1 MSLKKFKKAL
11 ALFLC
16 LCLFSGTVSLGAS
29 AEENAVDSAAAE
41 LKTAWQNMTETV
53 SSNFYPLAYHI
64 NDNFNG
70 DLGSI
75 FYGSETAPFDA
86 TYKMLGQYYAKFNFI
101 AANQEAHL
109 IGFFKDKQHHSY
121 GDADLTQYK
130 DMYFYLYISN
140 VNVQGTIKPVFFDQ
154 TERKNITGK
163 EIAIDESVVG
173 KWIKISAA
181 DMFDGGYDYVK
192 TSLDNSMKIVRISVG
207 EGLDADAVLGSIMFE
222 KSVSLPENADSMSAA
237 ELLAAADAVDTSALD
252 NTEAFI
258 NAHNALRVLLTTD
271 IDYLTENLKQK
282 WAAMTEYSP
291 SDFTYMQYHNGSDFL
306 GKLER
311 ISYNSETAPYEAT
324 REMLGDY
331 YTSFNLKEAD
341 RDARLIGIYNN
352 EWRVVDTYINLSQYL
367 DLYFYIYV
375 SEVNSS
381 GSITPVLIKSK
392 GGETKLEG
400 KPIAIDESAVGKWT
414 KVSFADMFD
423 YGYEYICSA
432 LSNEMNIFRLS
443 VSEGI
448 DAQIVL
454 GSIVFEKNVSLPE
467 NSEYWN
473 RGDWFI
479 KAEKLD
485 TSKYGNTAAFKE
497 SVEALGNAVKTT
509 DDYTVALIKDAWSK
523 MYSKVSSNFYPIAY
537 HKDGNFPGNML
548 DYKAFNSE
556 TAPEGTSFEMLGS
569 YYAELNFNI
578 ASETGARLIGYFR
591 DRNCGYGEADL
602 TQYSDMYF
610 YFYVS
615 EVSVPGTVK
624 PVFFDKTE
632 RKNITGKEIAIDESV
647 VGKWIKISAAD
658 MFDGGYD
665 YVKSSLG
672 NSLKIVRLSVS
683 DGLNAD
689 AVIGSIMF
697 EKQSTELPLLTTN
710 AQYMKKAQELDAN
723 AYGNTEEFL
732 SLLSTNR
739 AGHCRSDETMDITDL
754 IRLKKYLASTKDGND
769 STVEINK
776 IAADVNF
783 DEEINAQDLAALRK
797 LLLG

>member
-121 GDADLTQYK
+121 GNADLTQYK

-140 VNVQGTIKPVFFDQ
+140 VNVQGTIKPVFFD
-154 TERKNITGK
+154 K
-163 EIAIDESVVG
+163 
-173 KWIKISAA
+173 
-181 DMFDGGYDYVK
+181 
-192 TSLDNSMKIVRISVG
+192 
-207 EGLDADAVLGSIMFE
+207 
-222 KSVSLPENADSMSAA
+222 
-237 ELLAAADAVDTSALD
+237 
-252 NTEAFI
+252 
-258 NAHNALRVLLTTD
+258 
-271 IDYLTENLKQK
+271 TEN
-282 WAAMTEYSP
+282 
-291 SDFTYMQYHNGSDFL
+291 
-306 GKLER
+306 
-311 ISYNSETAPYEAT
+311 
-324 REMLGDY
+324 
-331 YTSFNLKEAD
+331 
-341 RDARLIGIYNN
+341 
-352 EWRVVDTYINLSQYL
+352 
-367 DLYFYIYV
+367 
-375 SEVNSS
+375 
-381 GSITPVLIKSK
+381 
-392 GGETKLEG
+392 
-400 KPIAIDESAVGKWT
+400 
-414 KVSFADMFD
+414 
-423 YGYEYICSA
+423 
-432 LSNEMNIFRLS
+432 
-443 VSEGI
+443 
-448 DAQIVL
+448 
-454 GSIVFEKNVSLPE
+454 
-467 NSEYWN
+467 
-473 RGDWFI
+473 
-479 KAEKLD
+479 
-485 TSKYGNTAAFKE
+485 
-497 SVEALGNAVKTT
+497 
-509 DDYTVALIKDAWSK
+509 
-523 MYSKVSSNFYPIAY
+523 
-537 HKDGNFPGNML
+537 
-548 DYKAFNSE
+548 
-556 TAPEGTSFEMLGS
+556 
-569 YYAELNFNI
+569 
-578 ASETGARLIGYFR
+578 
-591 DRNCGYGEADL
+591 
-602 TQYSDMYF
+602 
-610 YFYVS
+610 
-615 EVSVPGTVK
+615 
-624 PVFFDKTE
+624 
-632 RKNITGKEIAIDESV
+632 KNITGKEIAIDESV

-697 EKQSTELPLLTTN
+697 EKQSTELPLLATN
-710 AQYMKKAQELDAN
+710 AQYMKKAQELDVN

-739 AGHCRSDETMDITDL
+739 AGHCRSDETIDITDL

>member
-1 MSLKKFKKAL
+1 MSLKKFKNAL

-16 LCLFSGTVSLGAS
+16 LCLFSGAIPFGAS

-41 LKTAWQNMTETV
+41 LKSSWQNMTETV
-53 SSNFYPLAYHI
+53 SSNFYPLAYHV

-70 DLGSI
+70 DLGSV
-75 FYGSETAPFDA
+75 FYGSEAAPFDA

-109 IGFFKDKQHHSY
+109 IGFFKNSWHEY
-121 GDADLTQYK
+121 GSADLSQYN
-130 DMYFYLYISN
+130 DMYFYLYISK
-140 VNVQGTIKPVFFDQ
+140 VNAEGTVKPIFFNQ
-154 TERKNITGK
+154 NENKNITGK
-163 EIAIDESVVG
+163 EISINENAAG
-173 KWIKISAA
+173 KWIKVSVA
-181 DMFDGGYDYVK
+181 DMFDGGYEYVK
-192 TSLDNSMKIVRISVG
+192 TSLDNSMKIVRISVS

-222 KSVSLPENADSMSAA
+222 KAISLPENADSMSAA
-237 ELLAAADAVDTSALD
+237 ELLAAADALDISALD

-258 NAHNALRVLLTTD
+258 NARDALRVLLTTD

-282 WAAMTEYSP
+282 WSAMTEYSP
-291 SDFTYMQYHNGSDFL
+291 SEFTYMQYHNGNDFL
-306 GKLER
+306 GKLDR

-381 GSITPVLIKSK
+381 GSITHVLIKSK

-414 KVSFADMFD
+414 KVSFAEMFD
-423 YGYEYICSA
+423 DGYAYICSA

-454 GSIVFEKNVSLPE
+454 GSIVYEKNVSLPE
-467 NSEYWN
+467 NSEHWN

-485 TSKYGNTAAFKE
+485 TSKYGNIAAFKD
-497 SVEALGNAVKTT
+497 SIEALENAVKTT

-523 MYSKVSSNFYPIAY
+523 MHSKVSSNFYPIAY
-537 HKDGNFPGNML
+537 HKNDNFPGNML
-548 DYKAFNSE
+548 DYKSFNSE
-556 TAPEGTSFEMLGS
+556 TAPEGTSFEMLGN

-578 ASETGARLIGYFR
+578 ASETGARLIGYFK
-591 DRNCGYGEADL
+591 DNWCNYGDADF

-610 YFYVS
+610 YLYVS
-615 EVSVPGTVK
+615 KVNVSGSITPILINTEGGEKKLEGK
-624 PVFFDKTE
+624 P
-632 RKNITGKEIAIDESV
+632 IAIDDTMT
-647 VGKWIKISAAD
+647 GKWIKVSSTD
-658 MFDGGYD
+658 MFEGGYAHIC
-665 YVKSSLG
+665 SLLD
-672 NSLKIVRLSVS
+672 NSMNIFRLSVS
-683 DGLNAD
+683 DGLNAE
-689 AVIGSIMF
+689 AMLGSIMF
-697 EKQSTELPLLTTN
+697 EKQSTELPLLTSN
-710 AQYMKKAQELDAN
+710 AQYMKKAQELDVS
-723 AYGNTEEFL
+723 AYGNTDEFV

-739 AGHCRSDETMDITDL
+739 AGHCRGKNTMDITDM
-754 IRLKKYLASTKDGND
+754 ICLKKYLANTD
-769 STVEINK
+769 SEIAINK

-783 DEEINAQDLAALRK
+783 DEEINSQDLAALRK